1 MFSPSLATRMQR
13 IGTEGAYDVLNQARA
28 LEAKGRSIIHCEI
41 GEPDFPTPQ
50 YIQDAAMQAL
60 RDGYTHYAT
69 PQGIP
74 LLREAVAEHIS
85 QTRGVAVDPAQVL
98 VTPGAKPVMY
108 FLMTALLEPGDE
120 VILPDPA
127 FPIYASLVNFL
138 GAKPVPVKLREEN
151 EFRFD
156 VDEFE
161 AALSPKTRLAI
172 FNSPHNPTGGVLP
185 KCDVERL
192 ARILVNRD
200 IMVLTDEIYCR
211 ILFEGSHHS
220 LYSEP
225 GMPERTV
232 LLDGFSKAYAMTG
245 WRLGYGVMPL
255 QLAQT
260 LSKVLINSV
269 SCTATFTQVAGAAA
283 LRGDQSAVAA
293 MTAEFRRR
301 RDFFCDRLN
310 QIPGFHCRRPAGA
323 FYLFPNIRETGMS
336 ATELQNRL
344 LQEVGVAC
352 LPGTA
357 FGAAGEG
364 YLRFSVANS
373 LENLALA
380 ADQIHAWVQKQGLP
394 LAVSRA

>member
-1 MFSPSLATRMQR
+1 MFSPSLARRMQR

-28 LEAKGRSIIHCEI
+28 LEAQGRTIIHCEI
-41 GEPDFPTPQ
+41 GEPDFPTPP

-85 QTRGVAVDPAQVL
+85 QTRGVPVDPAQVL

-108 FLMTALLEPGDE
+108 YLLTALLEPGDE
-120 VILPDPA
+120 VVLPDPA

-138 GAKPVPVKLREEN
+138 DARPVPVRLREEN
-151 EFRFD
+151 DFRFD

-161 AALSPKTRLAI
+161 AALTPKTRLAI
-172 FNSPHNPTGGVLP
+172 FNSPHNPTGAVLP
-185 KCDVERL
+185 KSDVERL
-192 ARILVNRD
+192 ARILVNRN
-200 IMVLTDEIYCR
+200 ITVLSDEIYCR
-211 ILFEGSHHS
+211 ILFEGTHHS

-225 GMPERTV
+225 GMAERTV

-245 WRLGYGVMPL
+245 WRLGYGVMP
-255 QLAQT
+255 QHLART
-260 LSKVLINSV
+260 LGKVLINSV

-283 LRGDQSAVAA
+283 LRGDQSAVVA
-293 MTAEFRRR
+293 MTEEFRRR
-301 RDFFCDRLN
+301 RDFLSDRLN

-323 FYLFPNIRETGMS
+323 FYLFPNIRETGMR
-336 ATELQNRL
+336 AVELQERL

-357 FGAAGEG
+357 FGAGGEG

-373 LENLALA
+373 IENLARA
-380 ADQIHAWVQKQGLP
+380 ADQIHTWVLQQRTP
-394 LAVSRA
+394 VSAGRG